1 MPSLVLNLAGEIIDI
16 STKSVLSIYQ
26 IMIFCRRKG
35 DPEGVY
41 RGSRW
46 GPIGGSTFCTD
57 PRLNGLF
64 WIFVL
69 KNYSR
74 RIRLN
79 EIYQFV
85 ASYIKRNYN
94 FFSRHLG
101 CELYSRRN

>member
-1 MPSLVLNLAGEIIDI
+1 MASLVLNLAGEIIDI
-16 STKSVLSIYQ
+16 STKSVLSICQ

-35 DPEGVY
+35 DPEGGPDGIQK
-41 RGSRW
+41 GSIGGPDG

-85 ASYIKRNYN
+85 TSYIK
-94 FFSRHLG
+94 
-101 CELYSRRN
+101 